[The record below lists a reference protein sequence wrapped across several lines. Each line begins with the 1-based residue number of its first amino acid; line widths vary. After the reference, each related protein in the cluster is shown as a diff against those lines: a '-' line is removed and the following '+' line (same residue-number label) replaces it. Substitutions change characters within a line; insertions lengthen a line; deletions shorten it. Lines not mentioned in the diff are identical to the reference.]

1 MDYEIILNVL
11 CIRNKNCKVR
21 LLAFAA
27 GAERHFTVRVV
38 LRKKIEARRNVY

>member
-27 GAERHFTVRVV
+27 GAERVT
-38 LRKKIEARRNVY
+38 LYCTCGITKED